1 MLTKFVDG
9 NCLSGETQKRK
20 NKNFKIIMTA
30 QYAADQEKLLANV
43 GLEDSDDNL
52 YDTSNNESPSIPQV
66 SENQTPIDAAAVAQ
80 AEHENAMY
88 WAEYRQNWINH
99 NLPVLT

>member
-1 MLTKFVDG
+1 
-9 NCLSGETQKRK
+9 
-20 NKNFKIIMTA
+20 MTA

-99 NLPVLT
+99 NLPVLTQEYDGWVKQNIEYNVTQNDP